1 VADPRFYT
9 CSGPFRLGD
18 LCARIG
24 ADVPE
29 TGSDVLIYDVAS
41 LNDASPGSLTFAQ
54 NKGAL
59 TAIASLE
66 AAACLVSAADA
77 ASLPAG
83 VIAIIANEPR
93 RAFAL
98 AAQAFYPR
106 KTGSGIHSPDAII
119 DPSARIGVQVDIGAK
134 VTIGAGVEIGAG
146 SIIGAGTIIGD
157 GVMIGAEAEIATHV
171 SLSHCLIGDRVTLHA
186 GVRIGEP
193 GFGVVPGPRGFTR
206 VPQLGRVIIQDDADI
221 GANTC
226 IDRGALGDTV
236 IGEGTWIDNLV
247 QVGHNVRI
255 GRYCVIAAQVGISG
269 SVTIGDFVAIGG
281 QAAFAPHVTVAAGAE
296 IGAQCGVMR
305 DVGPRERL
313 LGTPAQPAR
322 EFFRTVTLL
331 RKMSARSSDK
341 A

>member
-1 VADPRFYT
+1 MADPRFYT
-9 CSGPFRLGD
+9 CSGPFRLSD
-18 LCARIG
+18 LCVRIG
-24 ADVPE
+24 AEVPDD
-29 TGSDVLIYDVAS
+29 GGDMLIHDVAS
-41 LNDASPGSLTFAQ
+41 LNDAVPGSLTYAQ
-54 NKGAL
+54 NKAALKAL
-59 TAIASLE
+59 TSLE

-77 ASLPAG
+77 ASLPKN
-83 VIAIIANEPR
+83 VIAIIAKEPR

-106 KTGSGIHSPDAII
+106 ATGSGRRSPDAVI
-119 DPSARIGVQVDIGAK
+119 DPSARIGENVDIGAK
-134 VTIGAGVEIGAG
+134 VVIGARVEIGAG
-146 SIIGAGTIIGD
+146 SVIGAGTVIGD
-157 GVMIGAEAEIATHV
+157 GVMIGTGADIAAQV

-186 GVRIGEP
+186 GARIGEP

-221 GANTC
+221 GANSC

-255 GRYCVIAAQVGISG
+255 GRFCVIAAQVGISG

-281 QAAFAPHVTVAAGAE
+281 QAAFAPHVTVATGAE

-305 DVGPRERL
+305 DVGPGERL

>member
-9 CSGPFRLGD
+9 RLGPFRLSD

-24 ADVPE
+24 AEVPIK
-29 TGSDVLIYDVAS
+29 GDDALIHDVAG
-41 LNDASPGSLTFAQ
+41 LNDAAPGSLTYAQ
-54 NKGAL
+54 NKASL
-59 TAIASLE
+59 LAIASLE
-66 AAACLVSAADA
+66 ATACLVSAHDA
-77 ASLPAG
+77 AYLPKS
-83 VIAIIANEPR
+83 VTPIIAKEPR

-106 KTGSGIHSPDAII
+106 SAGSGLRSPDAAI
-119 DPSARIGVQVDIGAK
+119 DLTARIGTNVDIGAK
-134 VTIGAGVEIGAG
+134 VVIGPGVEIGSGSVIGAGTVIGAGV
-146 SIIGAGTIIGD
+146 
-157 GVMIGAEAEIATHV
+157 MIGVEAEIASNV
-171 SLSHCLIGDRVTLHA
+171 SLSHCLIGDRVTVHA

-206 VPQLGRVIIQDDADI
+206 VPQVGRVIIQDDADI
-221 GANTC
+221 GANSC

-255 GRYCVIAAQVGISG
+255 GRFCVIAAQVGISG

-281 QAAFAPHVTVAAGAE
+281 QAAFAPHINVATGAE

-305 DVGPRERL
+305 DVGAGERL

-331 RKMSARSSDK
+331 RKMTARSTDK